1 MVAHR
6 LRAALVIMDRFDAEE
21 ALRLIERH
29 RVTFMQM
36 VPTMFVRLLA
46 LPNAV
51 RTRYD
56 VSSLR
61 KVVHAAAPC
70 PVEIKRRMIE
80 WFGPI
85 IYEYYGG
92 SEGNGSTFI
101 TPEEWLERAGSV
113 GRARR
118 KNTRLQSKH

>member
-1 MVAHR
+1 MLADRISGRYGVGEDSVILSPAPLYHTAPLAYGMVAHR
-6 LRAALVIMDRFDAEE
+6 LGAALVIMDRFDAEE

-61 KVVHAAAPC
+61 TVVQD
-70 PVEIKRRMIE
+70 
-80 WFGPI
+80 
-85 IYEYYGG
+85 
-92 SEGNGSTFI
+92 
-101 TPEEWLERAGSV
+101 
-113 GRARR
+113 R
-118 KNTRLQSKH
+118 KSTRLNSSH

>member
-6 LRAALVIMDRFDAEE
+6 LGAALVIMDRFDAEE

-29 RVTFMQM
+29 RVTVIQM
-36 VPTMFVRLLA
+36 VPTLFVRLLA
-46 LPNAV
+46 LPHAV

-70 PVEIKRRMIE
+70 PGETKQR
-80 WFGPI
+80 WTTWCSPI
-85 IYEYYGG
+85 IHAYYGR
-92 SEGNGSTFI
+92 SPDNRTPRLSPEGRLSH
-101 TPEEWLERAGSV
+101 
-113 GRARR
+113 AR
-118 KNTRLQSKH
+118 SGYPPH